1 MMKYIILMLM
11 ICLGKISHSQDYP
24 RYEINAN
31 GLKVIV
37 MTIDQAQKLD
47 NNSDLLEVFKKLN
60 SNIDSINI
68 INLKVIDD
76 KNNVI
81 SLLELKISKI
91 GESNR
96 LNYESM
102 IYLQK
107 QIDIYKNNE
116 IILNKM
122 IVNKEGVISQKDVD
136 IKLIK
141 KRSRFI
147 IGSQS
152 IVILTM
158 IYYIIVH

>member
-1 MMKYIILMLM
+1 MKYIILMLM

>member
-1 MMKYIILMLM
+1 MKYIILMLM

-24 RYEINAN
+24 RYEINAD

>member
-1 MMKYIILMLM
+1 MKYIILMLM

-68 INLKVIDD
+68 TYLKVIDD

-81 SLLELKISKI
+81 SLQELKISKI